1 MKRKVLLLCI
11 VVMLGLML
19 FTNIDHLL
27 WIKENAL
34 ANNSSWTKQLFPLLI
49 NNIVWIA
56 IIPLSLLW
64 LSKRELS
71 TILTGLLITTTIVQI
86 GTTIYARIT
95 TDPLAAGMPF
105 VIIAI
110 PLSVLLLIFS
120 IKELRNQ

>member
-11 VVMLGLML
+11 AIMLGLML
-19 FTNIDHLL
+19 FTNIDHII

-34 ANNSSWTKQLFPLLI
+34 ANNSSWSQQLFPLII

-56 IIPLSLLW
+56 IIPLFLLW
-64 LSKRELS
+64 LSKREISNLL
-71 TILTGLLITTTIVQI
+71 IGLLVTTSIAQI
-86 GTTIYARIT
+86 GTTIYARIA

-105 VIIAI
+105 VVVAI
-110 PLSVLLLIFS
+110 PLSVILLIFS